1 MATPKLITVI
11 EDYDS
16 FRYSLRQLLEF
27 EGYEVAEAAD
37 GEAGLALLEEI
48 TPDMILLDLT
58 LPGIDGISTAR
69 KIRESERLHS
79 IPIFALSAHDL
90 PDLQSEAIAAG
101 CNCYLTKPIDFDELN
116 KLLKD
121 HLG

>member
-37 GEAGLALLEEI
+37 GEAGLALLEES

-58 LPGIDGISTAR
+58 LTGIDGLSTAR

-79 IPIFALSAHDL
+79 IPILALPTDHL
-90 PDLQSEAIAAG
+90 PDLQSEASAAHG
-101 CNCYLTKPIDFDELN
+101 
-116 KLLKD
+116 
-121 HLG
+121 